1 MFIKTKE
8 IRPDFNMMSLTEI
21 LTRRTASDNLLR
33 DKAFNIDKNPKYDK
47 YQHGIVSMVYKLF
60 GFYEFF
66 DIKSAATHKEKGI
79 YSDVVSENQKLI
91 EDLQKPIIR
100 KFEKQNVHL
109 SFKDNFW
116 GVDLA
121 DFVWI
126 SRYNKRFQFLLFA
139 IDIFSKYAWGFLLK
153 TKKILQL
160 PILF

>member
-8 IRPDFNMMSLTEI
+8 IRPDFNMMSLTQI
-21 LTRRTASDNLLR
+21 LTRRTASNNLLR

-47 YQHGIVSMVYKLF
+47 YQHGIESMICKLF

-66 DIKSAATHKEKGI
+66 DVKPAATHKEKVI
-79 YSDVVSENQKLI
+79 YSDVVPENQKLI
-91 EDLQKPIIR
+91 VDLQKPIIR

-121 DFVWI
+121 DF
-126 SRYNKRFQFLLFA
+126 L
-139 IDIFSKYAWGFLLK
+139 
-153 TKKILQL
+153 
-160 PILF
+160 

>member
-8 IRPDFNMMSLTEI
+8 IRPNFNMMSLTEI
-21 LTRRTASDNLLR
+21 LTRRTASNNLLS
-33 DKAFNIDKNPKYDK
+33 DKAFYIDKNPKYDK
-47 YQHGIVSMVYKLF
+47 YQHGIESMVYKLF

-66 DIKSAATHKEKGI
+66 YINSAATHKEKGI